1 VSMEA
6 KKVMVIGGGIAGLS
20 AALELSRNGIQAE
33 LVEKNDFLGGHA
45 IQYACKATD
54 TCQQCGACTVESVL
68 KEVVK
73 DSNIRVHLASR
84 VKHISGS
91 PHFEVNLERVSITDM
106 ADTFKDCLKNYDKN
120 PGQCAAVKG
129 YSRHNAK
136 FRTADGRLNPDIC
149 QTVDRLEVDAIV
161 WATGFVPFDPHQKS
175 TYRYGELPNV
185 VSGMDLERSKR
196 TSGSF
201 LRPSDGKAPQE
212 IAFIQCV
219 GSRDERLGHLWCSR
233 VCGPYALRMAMGMKQ
248 QNPDAKITV
257 FYMDIQN
264 IDHCFPSFYRQ
275 CLSDLTFVRT
285 VPVDMFQADDDRIR
299 TRYMSGNGGEPVE
312 AEFDMVVLS
321 VGIMPGDDNA
331 AMAELL
337 HTELN
342 RFGFA
347 ASVDKLNATM
357 TNQKGVFLAG
367 TVQGP
372 KDIADSIA
380 HAGNAAGEVIK
391 YLRRTS

>member
-1 VSMEA
+1 
-6 KKVMVIGGGIAGLS
+6 
-20 AALELSRNGIQAE
+20 
-33 LVEKNDFLGGHA
+33 
-45 IQYACKATD
+45 
-54 TCQQCGACTVESVL
+54 
-68 KEVVK
+68 
-73 DSNIRVHLASR
+73 
-84 VKHISGS
+84 
-91 PHFEVNLERVSITDM
+91 
-106 ADTFKDCLKNYDKN
+106 
-120 PGQCAAVKG
+120 
-129 YSRHNAK
+129 
-136 FRTADGRLNPDIC
+136 
-149 QTVDRLEVDAIV
+149 
-161 WATGFVPFDPHQKS
+161 
-175 TYRYGELPNV
+175 
-185 VSGMDLERSKR
+185 
-196 TSGSF
+196 
-201 LRPSDGKAPQE
+201 
-212 IAFIQCV
+212 
-219 GSRDERLGHLWCSR
+219 
-233 VCGPYALRMAMGMKQ
+233 MAMGMKQ

-331 AMAELL
+331 AIADLL

-347 ASVDKLNATM
+347 ASIDKLNATM

>member
-1 VSMEA
+1 MSMEA

-20 AALELSRNGIQAE
+20 AARELSRNGIQVE
-33 LVEKNDFLGGHA
+33 LVEKADFLGGHA

-54 TCQQCGACTVESVL
+54 TCQQCGACTVESIL
-68 KEVVK
+68 KEVVR
-73 DSNIRVHLASR
+73 DTNIRVHLASR
-84 VKHISGS
+84 IDQISGS
-91 PHFEVNLERVSITDM
+91 PPFEVKLERIAITGM
-106 ADTFKDCLKNYDKN
+106 ADKFKDCLKGYDKN
-120 PGQCAAVKG
+120 PVQCAAVKG

-136 FRTADGRLNPDIC
+136 YKTADGLLNPDIC
-149 QTVDRLEVDAIV
+149 QTADKLEVDAII
-161 WATGFVPFDPHQKS
+161 WATGFVPFDPNQKS

-201 LRPSDGKAPQE
+201 LRPSDGKPPQT

-233 VCGPYALRMAMGMKQ
+233 VCGPYALRMALGMKH
-248 QNPDAKITV
+248 QNPDAKITI

-264 IDHCFPSFYRQ
+264 IDHCFPAFYRQ
-275 CLSDLTFVRT
+275 CLNDLTFVRT
-285 VPVDMFQADDDRIR
+285 IPVDMFQTDEDRIR
-299 TRYMSGNGGEPVE
+299 TRYMSENDSKPVE
-312 AEFDMVVLS
+312 SEFDLVVLS
-321 VGIMPGDDNA
+321 VGVMPGTDNVSLA
-331 AMAELL
+331 DLL
-337 HTELN
+337 HTQLTPD
-342 RFGFA
+342 GFA
-347 ASVDKLNATM
+347 ASTDKLNATM
-357 TNQKGVFLAG
+357 TNQKGIFLAG

-391 YLRRTS
+391 YLRRAS

>member
-1 VSMEA
+1 
-6 KKVMVIGGGIAGLS
+6 MVIGGGIAGLS
-20 AALELSRNGIQAE
+20 AALELSRNDIQVE
-33 LVEKNDFLGGHA
+33 LVEKADFLGGHA

-68 KEVVK
+68 KEVVQAP
-73 DSNIRVHLASR
+73 NIRVHLANR
-84 VKHISGS
+84 VEHISGS
-91 PHFEVNLERVSITDM
+91 QPFEVKLDRVTITDKTG
-106 ADTFKDCLKNYDKN
+106 TFKNCLNSYDKN
-120 PGQCAAVKG
+120 PVQCAAVKG
-129 YSRHNAK
+129 YSRHNAAY
-136 FRTADGRLNPDIC
+136 RTPDGRLNPYIC
-149 QTVDRLEVDAIV
+149 QTADKLEVDAIV

-196 TSGSF
+196 TGGSF
-201 LRPSDGKAPQE
+201 LRPSDGKPPE
-212 IAFIQCV
+212 KIAFIQCV

-233 VCGPYALRMAMGMKQ
+233 VCGPYALRMAMGIKH
-248 QNPDAKITV
+248 QNPDAKITI

-264 IDHCFPSFYRQ
+264 IDHCFPSFFRK

-285 VPVDMFQADDDRIR
+285 VPVDMFQADGDRIR
-299 TRYMSGNGGEPVE
+299 TRYMSGNDGEPVE

-321 VGIMPGDDNA
+321 VGIMPGEDND
-331 AMAELL
+331 AMAGLL
-337 HTELN
+337 NTELN

-347 ASVDKLNATM
+347 ASVDKLNTTI
-357 TNQKGVFLAG
+357 TNRKGVFLAG
-367 TVQGP
+367 TVQGL

-391 YLRRTS
+391 YLRRVS